1 MRSFP
6 LTFPAF
12 LALSLSALVGC
23 KAIDAM
29 DNTDTMR
36 ADLAAMKQTTGGMA
50 GTTEGMNSTTKE
62 LERKASIGA
71 GLQLIQDPANTKEFT
86 PPQANMLAGA
96 KLIAENMNSDEL
108 IQFMYAKLKELNK
121 TVPDESK
128 YDRRLLGGYSPEYVA
143 QFNRAKQVQS
153 VILQAVAAQIPQA
166 MVEKLIAEQIDGGG
180 GRFSDTA
187 YTILMLRAMFIN
199 SFYLDAGVFATEM
212 NTIGKL
218 PVLRAPSRARYRAPS
233 S

>member
-96 KLIAENMNSDEL
+96 KLMQNVPLIGWDIALTTDG
-108 IQFMYAKLKELNK
+108 
-121 TVPDESK
+121 V
-128 YDRRLLGGYSPEYVA
+128 
-143 QFNRAKQVQS
+143 
-153 VILQAVAAQIPQA
+153 VIV
-166 MVEKLIAEQIDGGG
+166 
-180 GRFSDTA
+180 
-187 YTILMLRAMFIN
+187 
-199 SFYLDAGVFATEM
+199 EM
-212 NTIGKL
+212 NETPDL
-218 PVLRAPSRARYRAPS
+218 PSPPPPPAGRAALTRDRGPMGSASGRAVGSSGMSMAPLTCCS
-233 S
+233 SE